1 MCRGEPGVE
10 ATWKD
15 LRLSVHVANHVAS
28 LFESPIYHRPRKC
41 KYSYYNK
48 CMYVSWFHVI
58 NPYGPFTNG
67 IRVTI
72 VYYTHHFLD
81 ENTGYGTTA
90 ATLNVRERQKY
101 ERLFGSA
108 MIQYRSLCIDKGIG
122 EGEQYVCGPGIY
134 EVYRSLA
141 YMVTGPSNMKKGF
154 WQKLVSHALIH
165 FDVHTLFCLLC
176 CYCMVICLHQF
187 TCMQVHL
194 ARSIQAVWSWKALGE

>member
-1 MCRGEPGVE
+1 
-10 ATWKD
+10 
-15 LRLSVHVANHVAS
+15 
-28 LFESPIYHRPRKC
+28 
-41 KYSYYNK
+41 
-48 CMYVSWFHVI
+48 MYVCLRMSCHQS
-58 NPYGPFTNG
+58 YRSFTNV

-72 VYYTHHFLD
+72 IYTVHFLD

-187 TCMQVHL
+187 TCMHAGAFGKVYSGSMELEGTRRVVAIKTIKSEKVIIYMHTRL
-194 ARSIQAVWSWKALGE
+194 V